1 MNKYLLL
8 PILLLSSAC
17 SKDPVESAYQAC
29 MAKMKSEV
37 GDKMRSDMAK
47 SSDPAGLNGAMVG
60 MAEGLGKGMCEAIHS
75 ACKQDPNGQA
85 CQMMIKQFQ

>member
-1 MNKYLLL
+1 MKKYLLL
-8 PILLLSSAC
+8 PTLLLSFSC

-29 MAKMKSEV
+29 MEKMNSEV

-60 MAEGLGKGMCEAIHS
+60 MAEGLGKGMCEAIRS
-75 ACKQDPNGQA
+75 TCKQDPNGQA
-85 CQMMIKQFQ
+85 CQLMIKQLQ